1 MDFLTFLHKIMGL
14 TEKQDPKEL
23 IEYEFDRY
31 ISESQSYNSKQL
43 SFLFV
48 LKKVFADRKT
58 IKLSDFAN
66 PPLSNEHPLDY
77 FGIGDL
83 KMIIEKCN
91 QIKMK

>member
-1 MDFLTFLHKIMGL
+1 MGL
-14 TEKQDPKEL
+14 TEKYDPKEL
-23 IEYEFDRY
+23 IEYEFDRH
-31 ISESQSYNSKQL
+31 INESQTYNSKQI

-77 FGIGDL
+77 FKIEDL
-83 KMIIEKCN
+83 KLLIAKCN